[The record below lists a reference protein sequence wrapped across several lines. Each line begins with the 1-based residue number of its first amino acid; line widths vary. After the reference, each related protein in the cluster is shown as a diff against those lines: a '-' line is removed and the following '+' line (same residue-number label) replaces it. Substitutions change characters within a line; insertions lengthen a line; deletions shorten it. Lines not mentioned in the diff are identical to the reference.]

1 VIGFNSFGTLN
12 IKAAD
17 QPQLQSM
24 NRNAG
29 VAQLPVPVQSGSSQY
44 YVIPPPPTYDTS
56 LVVPLPNP

>member
-1 VIGFNSFGTLN
+1 MIGFTSYGTLN

-29 VAQLPVPVQSGSSQY
+29 VALLPVPVQSGSSQY
-44 YVIPPPPTYDTS
+44 YVIPPPPTFDAS
-56 LVVPLPNP
+56 LVVPTPVP